1 MKSKKAILAQV
12 TALFVCLLLEGCVTT
27 QSGSWITPNSNNTT
41 NITNYN
47 TINGD
52 KIIERDVTAYQKAG
66 RDWGELLAKEPGKI
80 VASTDLSKDVSLH
93 YVRTLFVADE
103 LTYYGLVGDGA
114 RTDEWYATM
123 KELGFYDGA
132 DEINPKSLGLVAALV
147 RKDNYGLNIFGVNTE
162 LQEAFKKGFREGY
175 KERTADLVLGPHL
188 EKAGGVIGEISALGF
203 VSVINTFE
211 NGWAYMLRD
220 SVDVFIRMIAEG
232 SQADR
237 EKFIKTF
244 IAAYKLKFENNKG
257 VFAAGTDSQVV
268 TEGGSIVY
276 LDPNK
281 TRSTMRIPSDNDLK
295 VAIYTQA
302 FIAMG
307 SEMGR
312 RYSHNLIP
320 RGELIEWL
328 RRSKTA
334 LNMDRGD
341 IDQFEVKKNL
351 RVLATSFC
359 NAYVTDAQSVFE
371 DLAREAGYKSPFDG
385 VAEKPL
391 ANSVLEKPVAQQ
403 SNALAETQ
411 VAVQKNGV
419 SSSRR

>member
-1 MKSKKAILAQV
+1 MKSKKIILAPV
-12 TALFVCLLLEGCVTT
+12 AALLAFFMLGGCVTT
-27 QSGSWITPNSNNTT
+27 QPGSWNTPSTNNTT

-66 RDWGELLAKEPGKI
+66 RDWGELLAKEPTKI
-80 VASTDLSKDVSLH
+80 VPSTDLSKEVSLR
-93 YVRTLFVADE
+93 YVRTLLVAADE
-103 LTYYGLVGDGA
+103 LTYYGLLGDNA
-114 RTDEWYATM
+114 RTEEWYATM
-123 KELGFYDGA
+123 EELGFYNGA
-132 DEINPKSLGLVAALV
+132 DEINPKSLGLVAHLV
-147 RKDNYGLNIFGVNTE
+147 RKDNKGLNIFGVNTE

-237 EKFIKTF
+237 EKFITTF
-244 IAAYKLKFENNKG
+244 IAAYKLKFENNKV
-257 VFAAGTDSQVV
+257 VFASGAESQVV

-281 TRSTMRIPSDNDLK
+281 TRSTMRIPTDDNLK
-295 VAIYTQA
+295 EAIYTQA
-302 FIAMG
+302 FMAMG

-320 RGELIEWL
+320 RAELIEWL

-334 LNMDRGD
+334 LNMDRGA
-341 IDQFEVKKNL
+341 INQLEVKNNL
-351 RVLATSFC
+351 RILATSFC
-359 NAYVTDAQSVFE
+359 DAYVTDAQSVFE

-385 VAEKPL
+385 VAEKP
-391 ANSVLEKPVAQQ
+391 AAVAPPPP
-403 SNALAETQ
+403 ST
-411 VAVQKNGV
+411 
-419 SSSRR
+419 RR